1 MRTDWI
7 LFNIL
12 IILSYIFI
20 YAFHLFFLNIV
31 LFLTSFIVLILLRY
45 TVFSNNKDLVNKK
58 LYFKIIRFTNITYLI
73 ILLSSFVYGVA
84 GGIYTVRGYDRVYDP
99 FTTIWN
105 IKDYY
110 EQYSV
115 VDQGVLFVIIILSAI
130 ALNLIF
136 NYFKVF
142 RDLNFSKV
150 NRFIL
155 SLIVSVVTAPY
166 LFFIDF
172 MGLLQGL
179 CK

>member
-1 MRTDWI
+1 MRIDYI
-7 LFNIL
+7 LFNIT
-12 IILSYIFI
+12 IILIYIFI

-31 LFLTSFIVLILLRY
+31 LFLTSLIALILLKY
-45 TVFSNNKDLVNKK
+45 TVLSNNKDLINKK
-58 LYFKIIRFTNITYLI
+58 LYFKIIRYTNITYLI
-73 ILLSSFVYGVA
+73 ILFFSFVYGAA
-84 GGIYTVRGYDRVYDP
+84 GGIYKVRGYDRVYDP
-99 FTTIWN
+99 LTTIWN

-110 EQYSV
+110 EQYSI
-115 VDQGVLFVIIILSAI
+115 VDQGVLFVIIILFAI

-142 RDLNFSKV
+142 RNLNFSKV

-172 MGLLQGL
+172 MGLFQIF
-179 CK
+179 K

>member
-1 MRTDWI
+1 MGTDYI
-7 LFNIL
+7 LFYIV
-12 IILSYIFI
+12 IIFMYIFI

-31 LFLTSFIVLILLRY
+31 LFLTSLIVLILLKY
-45 TVFSNNKDLVNKK
+45 TVLSNNKDLINKK
-58 LYFKIIRFTNITYLI
+58 LYFKIIRYTNITYLI
-73 ILLSSFVYGVA
+73 ILFFSFVYGAA
-84 GGIYTVRGYDRVYDP
+84 GGIYKVRGYDRVYDP
-99 FTTIWN
+99 LTTIWN

-110 EQYSV
+110 EQYSI
-115 VDQGVLFVIIILSAI
+115 VDQGVLFVIIILFAI

-142 RDLNFSKV
+142 RNLNFSKV

-172 MGLLQGL
+172 MGLFQIF
-179 CK
+179 K